1 MNYYSGEIN
10 VKYLVRDS
18 KKEKNHLESAWPIF
32 FSQLNAPSPPLKK
45 STNINQTEQI
55 KDLVF
60 IEPCKESSE

>member
-1 MNYYSGEIN
+1 MAYI
-10 VKYLVRDS
+10 
-18 KKEKNHLESAWPIF
+18 